1 MATKKEEPVIKE
13 EPIIFEPEKW
23 VTIRSPRD
31 RSDDEDVVVWVNEK
45 RYLIQRGVAVSVP
58 SSVAEVLE
66 NQERM
71 LTYIYNYEDRVQ
83 K

>member
-1 MATKKEEPVIKE
+1 MATKVE

-23 VTIRSPRD
+23 VTIRIPRD
-31 RSDDEDVVVWVNEK
+31 RSDEEDVVVWVNEK

-58 SSVAEVLE
+58 RSVAEVLE